1 MPTAIQL
8 SESLIEKAKPYA
20 QAMHQSVAEQIEYWA
35 RLGKV
40 AEENPDLPIPMLQDM
55 LVSMEEVKAG
65 NLSAYQFGWW
75 RLRLPMKLFISR
87 IMIAHINWNN
97 LPFGDDQLHRDSVFQ
112 INGNAIKS
120 FQFAA

>member
-20 QAMHQSVAEQIEYWA
+20 QAMHQSVAEKIEYWA

-65 NLSAYQFGWW
+65 NLSAYQFG
-75 RLRLPMKLFISR
+75 
-87 IMIAHINWNN
+87 
-97 LPFGDDQLHRDSVFQ
+97 
-112 INGNAIKS
+112 
-120 FQFAA
+120 

>member
-8 SESLIEKAKPYA
+8 SEQLIEEAKSYAKA
-20 QAMHQSVAEQIEYWA
+20 MSRSVAEQIEYWA

-65 NLSAYQFGWW
+65 NLSAYQFG
-75 RLRLPMKLFISR
+75 
-87 IMIAHINWNN
+87 
-97 LPFGDDQLHRDSVFQ
+97 
-112 INGNAIKS
+112 
-120 FQFAA
+120 